1 MIKHPDVAA
10 IARASAAYARNKRSP
25 DATLAAAITDRPR
38 IQDKP

>member
-10 IARASAAYARNKRSP
+10 IARACAAYARNNRSP
-25 DATLAAAITDRPR
+25 DATLAPAITHRPR